1 MALGKNIEKLR
12 LAKGLSPLQLSEK
25 TNHLVS
31 VDAIKR
37 LEERDSS
44 SSRFTTE
51 IAKALDVSVDQLING
66 LANTAA
72 QNLADYKPNQIHIEN
87 DNSDYVLIKKS
98 NIKLSAGVI
107 GFAVDYDYEEKTPLI
122 FTKIWIEKNGYN
134 PNKLLALKIK
144 GESMEPSLYETDTVI
159 VNTDAITPIDGEVF
173 AINYEGELLV
183 KRMIRD
189 AGVWWL
195 YSDNPDQRKYP
206 RKECSG
212 DACIIIGRIIHKQS
226 EKI

>member
-44 SSRFTTE
+44 SSRFTAE
-51 IAKALDVSVDQLING
+51 LASALDVSVDQLING
-66 LANTAA
+66 IKNAA
-72 QNLADYKPNQIHIEN
+72 DQDKAVFKATPLHIEN
-87 DNSDYVLIKKS
+87 DDSDYVLIKRS
-98 NIKLSAGVI
+98 DIKLSAGVV

-159 VNTDAITPIDGEVF
+159 VNTEVTNPVDGDVF

-189 AGVWWL
+189 AGIWWL

-206 RKECSG
+206 RKECVG
-212 DACIIIGRIIHKQS
+212 DACLIIGKIIHKQS